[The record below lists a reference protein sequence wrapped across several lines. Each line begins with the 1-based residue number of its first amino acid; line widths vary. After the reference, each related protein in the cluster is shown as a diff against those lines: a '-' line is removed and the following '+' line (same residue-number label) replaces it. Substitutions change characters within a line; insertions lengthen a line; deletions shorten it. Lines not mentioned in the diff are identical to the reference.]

1 MTLTKAYTY
10 EHMKHKNIEVLNISD
25 DRAYETFDRDDT
37 DARIDAFDD
46 SPASLDLAKLYL
58 DAIGKVA
65 LLNAAD
71 EVELAKDI
79 EAGLYAQQLLE
90 QERFDSVEDM
100 QDLQLLRKAGE
111 EAKKRM
117 IEANL
122 RLVVSFAKKYTG
134 KGMPFLDLI
143 QEGNLE
149 LIKAVEKFDYQK
161 GFKFSTYAS
170 RLIWKGIV
178 RSMYS
183 QARTIPLGS
192 KDGETW
198 NKLKNIGRKLEQEL
212 GRTPTDEEI
221 ANKANIDVAKMRE
234 FFFRRQDAISID
246 EEVGETGTRLLSEII
261 EDFDGE
267 KPEDASTMD
276 SLRNEI
282 KRILLG
288 LDEKEEAIINEKFG
302 MKSDGLEKSSIAI
315 SKELGIPKSV
325 VEKEY
330 DSILTKLRKHPQI
343 SELREYL
350 Q

>member
-10 EHMKHKNIEVLNISD
+10 EHMKHKNIDVLNISD

-37 DARIDAFDD
+37 DAHIDTFDD

-58 DAIGKVA
+58 DAMGRVA
-65 LLNAAD
+65 LLKAD
-71 EVELAKDI
+71 EEVELAKDI
-79 EAGLYAQQLLE
+79 EAGLYAQRLLE
-90 QERFDSVEDM
+90 QERFDSVKDM

-149 LIKAVEKFDYQK
+149 LINAVEKFDYQK

-234 FFFRRQDAISID
+234 FFFTRQDAISID
-246 EEVGETGTRLLSEII
+246 EEVGETGTGLLSEII

-267 KPEDASTMD
+267 KPEDASTMA

-288 LDEKEEAIINEKFG
+288 LDEKEEAIINAKFG
-302 MKSDGLEKSSIAI
+302 MKSDGLEKSSMAI
-315 SKELGIPKSV
+315 SKELSIPKRV

-330 DSILTKLRKHPQI
+330 DSILAKLRKHPQI